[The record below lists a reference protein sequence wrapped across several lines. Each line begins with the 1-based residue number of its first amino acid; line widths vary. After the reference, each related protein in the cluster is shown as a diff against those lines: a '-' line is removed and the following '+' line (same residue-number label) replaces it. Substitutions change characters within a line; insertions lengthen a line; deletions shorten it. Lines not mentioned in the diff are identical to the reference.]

1 MKRLTILFLALS
13 LMIIPVTVFAS
24 EGPMA
29 LPAGS
34 NADANTH
41 NQEGIKHFGMG
52 HFDVA
57 LKHFEEAAAA
67 DKSIGEV
74 HFNEAIALDKMGR
87 HAEATMHFKAAKKN
101 AKGNEKI
108 INSPIL
114 NAHIG
119 H

>member
-1 MKRLTILFLALS
+1 MKKILIALIAVGFLAL
-13 LMIIPVTVFAS
+13 PVIAMAD

-34 NADANTH
+34 DASANMH
-41 NQEGIKHFGMG
+41 NEEGIKHWNKG

-57 LKHFEEAAAA
+57 LEHFEEAAAI
-67 DKSIGEV
+67 DKSIGEI
-74 HFNEAIALDKMGR
+74 HFNEAVCLDKLGK
-87 HAEATMHFKAAKKN
+87 HGEATMHFKAAKKN
-101 AKGNEKI
+101 ANGNDAI

>member
-1 MKRLTILFLALS
+1 MKRLIILFLAMS
-13 LMIIPVTVFAS
+13 LMIIPMTALAG
-24 EGPMA
+24 EGPMQ

-34 NADANTH
+34 NANANMH
-41 NQEGIKHFGMG
+41 NEEGIKHFGKG

-74 HFNEAIALDKMGR
+74 HFNEAVALDKIGR

-101 AKGNEKI
+101 AHGNDKI